1 MWNLET
7 PNRWTENQTKY
18 SNQKQF
24 VMKSLETQ
32 QAFNKTK
39 RDIEKMT
46 DLNENLQ
53 VIENDRNAFDT
64 ERNVHAFKR

>member
-1 MWNLET
+1 
-7 PNRWTENQTKY
+7 
-18 SNQKQF
+18 
-24 VMKSLETQ
+24 MKSLETQ